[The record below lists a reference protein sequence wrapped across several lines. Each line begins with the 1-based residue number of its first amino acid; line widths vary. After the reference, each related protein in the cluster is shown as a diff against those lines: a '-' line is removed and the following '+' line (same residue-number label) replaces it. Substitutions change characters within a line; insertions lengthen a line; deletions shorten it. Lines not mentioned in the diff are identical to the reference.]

1 MNSSKKYWSLFC
13 FSLLVMSGCSESP
26 NSQGVAE
33 SAKESLES
41 AAELIETTVEEVVEE
56 AVGNFS
62 ESEEVV
68 APSGPITIV
77 SNAIIHTVD
86 ESTPMV
92 EAFAHQSGTIIAT
105 GNLETLNTKHPNAEQ
120 LDLAGATVVPG
131 FIDAHGHLLGLGQ
144 SLMNVD
150 LVGSQSKQDIIDRL
164 VKSSVDLPPEQWLL
178 GRGWD
183 QNDWSVKELP
193 NASDLDTAFPDRPVW
208 LERVDGHANWANSAA
223 MAVADKDLGGDWQ
236 PAGGEIVRD
245 ADRNATG
252 VFIDNAV
259 SIIQQQVPA
268 ANRAELTEALIRAVQ
283 KTASVGLTGMHDAGT
298 SLVVWELL
306 QSMYAEDKLDLR
318 VYAMADGN
326 SEMLDHLCRYGTT
339 IEPIGKLNARSVKL
353 YSDGALGSRG
363 AALLADYSDDPPN
376 KGLLIETQETLTM
389 LAKRAVE
396 CGLQVNIHAIGDRG
410 NRVTLDVL
418 EAAAQSYNPG
428 RHRIEHSQVIALSDF
443 HRFKD
448 LGLIA
453 SVQPTHATSDMYWA
467 EDRLGPDRIKGAYA
481 WQRFVELGVPLAL
494 GSDFPVEK
502 ADPLLGF
509 YAAITRQD
517 TKGWPAN
524 GWYAGD
530 RLSREQALYGF
541 TLGAAYAAFQ
551 EEHLGSIESGKRADF
566 VVLSKDIMSIPAT
579 EILNTNILATYI
591 DGQAV
596 YERVK
601 QNEGS

>member
-1 MNSSKKYWSLFC
+1 MNSSIKLFSIC
-13 FSLLVMSGCSESP
+13 YFSLLLLAGCSESP
-26 NSQGVAE
+26 IPQEVAD

-41 AAELIETTVEEVVEE
+41 AAELIETTVEEAVESI
-56 AVGNFS
+56 S
-62 ESEEVV
+62 ETEEVV
-68 APSGPITIV
+68 VPTGPITIV
-77 SNAIIHTVD
+77 SNATIHTVD
-86 ESTPMV
+86 SSAPLI
-92 EAFAHQSGTIIAT
+92 EAFAHQAGTIIAA
-105 GNLETLNTKHPNAEQ
+105 GSLETLNTAYPNAKQ
-120 LDLAGATVVPG
+120 LDLAGATVIPG

-150 LVGSQSKQDIIDRL
+150 LVGSQSKQEILKRL
-164 VKSSVDLPPEQWLL
+164 QEGAADLPPGQWLL

-193 NASDLDTAFPDRPVW
+193 SATDLDAAFPDRPVW

-223 MAVADKDLGGDWQ
+223 MAVSNKSLNGDWQ
-236 PAGGEIVRD
+236 PKGGEIVRD
-245 ADRNATG
+245 KEGNATG

-259 SIIQQQVPA
+259 AIIQQQLPVTSD
-268 ANRAELTEALIRAVQ
+268 AELNEALSRAVQ

-298 SLVVWELL
+298 SLGVWELL
-306 QSMYAEDKLDLR
+306 QAMNAQDKLPLR

-326 SEMLDHLCRYGTT
+326 SEMLDHLCRFGTT
-339 IEPIGKLNARSVKL
+339 IEPTGRLNARSVKL

-363 AALLADYSDDPPN
+363 AALLDDYSDDVPN
-376 KGLLIETQETLTM
+376 KGLLIESKETLTM
-389 LAKRAVE
+389 LARRAIE

-418 EAAAQSYNPG
+418 EASVQSYNPG
-428 RHRIEHSQVIALSDF
+428 RHRIEHSQVISLSDF

-467 EDRLGPDRIKGAYA
+467 EDRLGPERIKGAYA
-481 WQRFVELGVPLAL
+481 WQRFIELGVPIAL

-502 ADPLLGF
+502 PDPLLGF

-517 TKGWPAN
+517 VKGWPEG

-541 TLGAAYAAFQ
+541 TQGAAYAAFQ
-551 EEHLGSIESGKRADF
+551 EEHLGSITVGKRADF
-566 VVLSKDIMSIPAT
+566 VVLSNDIMSIAAK
-579 EILNTNILATYI
+579 EILDTQILATYI
-591 DGQAV
+591 DGKAV
-596 YERVK
+596 FERAT
-601 QNEGS
+601 QE

>member
-1 MNSSKKYWSLFC
+1 M
-13 FSLLVMSGCSESP
+13 
-26 NSQGVAE
+26 
-33 SAKESLES
+33 
-41 AAELIETTVEEVVEE
+41 
-56 AVGNFS
+56 
-62 ESEEVV
+62 
-68 APSGPITIV
+68 
-77 SNAIIHTVD
+77 
-86 ESTPMV
+86 
-92 EAFAHQSGTIIAT
+92 
-105 GNLETLNTKHPNAEQ
+105 
-120 LDLAGATVVPG
+120 
-131 FIDAHGHLLGLGQ
+131 
-144 SLMNVD
+144 
-150 LVGSQSKQDIIDRL
+150 
-164 VKSSVDLPPEQWLL
+164 PPEQWLL

-183 QNDWSVKELP
+183 QNDWSIKEIP
-193 NASDLDTAFPDRPVW
+193 TAADLDTAFPDRPVW

-223 MAVADKDLGGDWQ
+223 MAVTDKNLSGDWQ
-236 PAGGEIVRD
+236 PDGGEIVRD
-245 ADRNATG
+245 QDGNPTG

-259 SIIQQQVPA
+259 AIIQQQVPA
-268 ANRAELTEALIRAVQ
+268 PTEAELSEALTRAIQ

-306 QSMYAEDKLDLR
+306 QALNAQDNLNLR

-326 SEMLDHLCRYGTT
+326 AEMLDHLCRYGTT
-339 IEPIGKLNARSVKL
+339 IEPTGRLNARSVKL

-363 AALLADYSDDPPN
+363 AALLANYSDDSPN
-376 KGLLIETQETLTM
+376 KGLLIESKETLTM
-389 LAKRAVE
+389 HARRAIE

-418 EAAAQSYNPG
+418 EASAQSYNPG

-467 EDRLGPDRIKGAYA
+467 EDRLGPERIKGAYA

-502 ADPLLGF
+502 PDPLLGF

-517 TKGWPAN
+517 VKGWPAG

-541 TLGAAYAAFQ
+541 TQGAAYAAFQ
-551 EEHLGSIESGKRADF
+551 EQHLGSITNGKRADF
-566 VVLSKDIMSIPAT
+566 VVLSNDIMSIPAT

-596 YERVK
+596 FEK
-601 QNEGS
+601 AIEN

>member
-1 MNSSKKYWSLFC
+1 MKSSIKYFSLFC
-13 FSLLVMSGCSESP
+13 FSLLVITGCSESTSP
-26 NSQGVAE
+26 EQVAE

-41 AAELIETTVEEVVEE
+41 AAELIESTVEE
-56 AVGNFS
+56 AV
-62 ESEEVV
+62 ESISDEEVI

-77 SNAIIHTVD
+77 SNATIHTVD
-86 ESTPMV
+86 KSNPLV
-92 EAFAHQSGTIIAT
+92 EAFAHQSGAIIAT
-105 GNLETLNTKHPNAEQ
+105 GTIESLNTSYPNAQQ

-150 LVGSQSKQDIIDRL
+150 LVGSESKHDIVERL
-164 VKSSVDLPPEQWLL
+164 EKSAVDLPAGQWLL

-193 NASDLDTAFPDRPVW
+193 TAADLDAAFPDRPIW

-223 MAVADKDLGGDWQ
+223 MAIADKNLSGDWQ
-236 PAGGEIVRD
+236 PNGGEIVRD
-245 ADRNATG
+245 EEGNATG

-259 SIIQQQVPA
+259 AVIQDKVPTTSE
-268 ANRAELTEALIRAVQ
+268 AELNEALRRAVE

-298 SLVVWELL
+298 SLGVWELL
-306 QSMYAEDKLDLR
+306 QNMNAQDKLDLR

-339 IEPIGKLNARSVKL
+339 IDPTGRLNARSVKL

-363 AALLADYSDDPPN
+363 AALLADYSDDAPN
-376 KGLLIETQETLTM
+376 KGLLIESKESLTM

-418 EAAAQSYNPG
+418 EASAQSYNPG

-502 ADPLLGF
+502 PDPLLGF

-517 TKGWPAN
+517 TKGWPDG

-541 TLGAAYAAFQ
+541 TQGTAYAAFQ
-551 EEHLGSIESGKRADF
+551 EEHLGSIATGKRADF

-579 EILNTNILATYI
+579 EILTTNILATYI
-591 DGQAV
+591 DGEAV
-596 YERVK
+596 FESTA
-601 QNEGS
+601 QN

>member
-1 MNSSKKYWSLFC
+1 MKSSIKYFSLFC
-13 FSLLVMSGCSESP
+13 FSLLVITGCSESTSP
-26 NSQGVAE
+26 EQVAE

-41 AAELIETTVEEVVEE
+41 AAELIESTVEE
-56 AVGNFS
+56 AV
-62 ESEEVV
+62 ESISDEEVI

-77 SNAIIHTVD
+77 SNATIHTVD
-86 ESTPMV
+86 KSNPLV
-92 EAFAHQSGTIIAT
+92 EAFAHQSGAIIAT
-105 GNLETLNTKHPNAEQ
+105 GTIESLNTSYPNAQQ

-150 LVGSQSKQDIIDRL
+150 LVGSESKHDIVERL
-164 VKSSVDLPPEQWLL
+164 EKSAVDLPAGQWLL

-193 NASDLDTAFPDRPVW
+193 TAADLDAAFPDRPVW

-223 MAVADKDLGGDWQ
+223 LAIADKNLSGDWQ
-236 PAGGEIVRD
+236 PDGGEIVRD
-245 ADRNATG
+245 EEGNATG

-259 SIIQQQVPA
+259 AVIQDKVPTTSE
-268 ANRAELTEALIRAVQ
+268 AELNEALRRAVE

-298 SLVVWELL
+298 SLGVWELL
-306 QSMYAEDKLDLR
+306 QNMNAQDKLDLR

-339 IEPIGKLNARSVKL
+339 IDPTGRLNARSVKL

-363 AALLADYSDDPPN
+363 AALLADYSDDAPN
-376 KGLLIETQETLTM
+376 KGLLIESKESLTM

-418 EAAAQSYNPG
+418 EASAQSYNPG

-448 LGLIA
+448 LDLIA

-502 ADPLLGF
+502 PDPLLGF

-517 TKGWPAN
+517 TKGWPDG

-541 TLGAAYAAFQ
+541 TQGTAYAAFQ
-551 EEHLGSIESGKRADF
+551 EEHLGSIATGKRADF

-579 EILNTNILATYI
+579 EILTTNILATYI
-591 DGQAV
+591 DGEAV
-596 YERVK
+596 FESTA
-601 QNEGS
+601 QN

>member
-1 MNSSKKYWSLFC
+1 MKSSIKYFSLFC
-13 FSLLVMSGCSESP
+13 FSLLVITGCSESTSP
-26 NSQGVAE
+26 EQVAE

-41 AAELIETTVEEVVEE
+41 AAELIESTVEE
-56 AVGNFS
+56 AV
-62 ESEEVV
+62 ESISDEEVI

-77 SNAIIHTVD
+77 SNATIHTVD
-86 ESTPMV
+86 KSNPLV
-92 EAFAHQSGTIIAT
+92 EAFAHQSGAIIAT
-105 GNLETLNTKHPNAEQ
+105 GTIESLNTSYPNAQQ

-150 LVGSQSKQDIIDRL
+150 LVGSESKHDIVERL
-164 VKSSVDLPPEQWLL
+164 EKSAVDLPAGQWLL

-193 NASDLDTAFPDRPVW
+193 TAADLDAAFPDRPIW

-223 MAVADKDLGGDWQ
+223 MAIADTDLSGDWQ
-236 PAGGEIVRD
+236 PNGGEIVRD
-245 ADRNATG
+245 EEGNATG

-259 SIIQQQVPA
+259 AVIQDKVPTTSE
-268 ANRAELTEALIRAVQ
+268 AELNEALRRAVE

-298 SLVVWELL
+298 SLGVWELL
-306 QSMYAEDKLDLR
+306 QNMNAQDKLDLR

-339 IEPIGKLNARSVKL
+339 IDPTGRLNARSVKL

-363 AALLADYSDDPPN
+363 AALLADYSDDAPN
-376 KGLLIETQETLTM
+376 KGLLIESKESLTM

-418 EAAAQSYNPG
+418 EASAQSYNPG

-502 ADPLLGF
+502 PDPLLGF

-517 TKGWPAN
+517 TKGWPDG

-541 TLGAAYAAFQ
+541 TQGAAYAAFQ
-551 EEHLGSIESGKRADF
+551 EEHLGSIATGKRADF

-579 EILNTNILATYI
+579 EILTTNILATYI
-591 DGQAV
+591 DGEAV
-596 YERVK
+596 FESTA
-601 QNEGS
+601 QN